1 MSVLRTWIGGLAAA
15 LVLLVGD
22 ASGAAF
28 SRADVTIPMDDGV
41 GIATTLYLPNGAAP
55 PGGWPAV
62 VLVHG
67 IGGTREQVNAF
78 VTAYGFVER
87 DYAVLTVDAR
97 GHGASGGLVGFG
109 GARDVADLRAVH
121 AWLAARAD
129 VSDTKIG
136 AWGISYGGGAV
147 MNSLVAGVPWG
158 AVVTVE
164 AWTDLMTAL
173 MPQGLAK
180 SGLISGLAASIPLE
194 RRDPSLTPVFTSALV
209 GQTAPV
215 KPWAAERSSL
225 SKLAA
230 VTTPVF
236 IAPGRRDFLFGI
248 EQATTA
254 FQRLAGPKTLYL
266 GLHGHAPSTFP
277 AADTPLLLTHVK
289 DWLDCHL
296 RGLAC
301 QEVPDG
307 VYLSPEHISGAI
319 VYRAT
324 LPQVRVAQI
333 TFAGVTTFAPKGK
346 AVRRS
351 APLRN
356 AIEAYGAPQV
366 KLSIAASG
374 GWSRLVA
381 VLTAKPPGR
390 KEIVVASGGVPTRN
404 GLRKVTIKLASQAT
418 FIPKGSRLTLTLGAS
433 SLAQSTV
440 SPVYL
445 ASPPMRARAR
455 VRVGNAA
462 LTLPGL
468 RFPVTQ

>member
-1 MSVLRTWIGGLAAA
+1 VVVVRTTLLGLTAA
-15 LVLLVGD
+15 LVLSVGD
-22 ASGAAF
+22 ATGAAF
-28 SRADVTIPMDDGV
+28 SRADVSIPMDDGV

-67 IGGTREQVNAF
+67 FGGNREQVNAL

-97 GHGASGGLVGFG
+97 GHGGSGGLAGLG
-109 GARDVADLRAVH
+109 GAREVADLRAVH
-121 AWLAARAD
+121 AWLAARAN
-129 VSDTKIG
+129 VSDTRIG

-158 AVVTVE
+158 AVVTFE
-164 AWTDLMTAL
+164 GWTDLFTAL

-180 SGLISGLAASIPLE
+180 SGVVTSLAASIPVE
-194 RRDPSLTPVFTSALV
+194 RRDPSLAPVLAAAFAGKTAL
-209 GQTAPV
+209 V

-225 SKLAA
+225 SKLGA

-236 IAPGRRDFLFGI
+236 IAQGRRDFLFGI

-266 GLHGHAPSTFP
+266 GLHGHDPSTFP
-277 AADTPLLLTHVK
+277 AADTTLLLTHVK

-296 RGLAC
+296 QALDC
-301 QEVPDG
+301 TSVPDG
-307 VYLSPEHISGAI
+307 HYLMPERVSGAI

-324 LPQVRVAQI
+324 LPQVRVVQMG
-333 TFAGVTTFAPKGK
+333 FPGVTTFAAKGK
-346 AVRRS
+346 AARRS
-351 APLRN
+351 APLRT
-356 AIEAYGAPQV
+356 AIEAYGAPLV
-366 KLSIAASG
+366 KVSIAASG

-404 GLRKVTIKLASQAT
+404 GLRKVTIKLTSQAT
-418 FIPKGSRLTLTLGAS
+418 FIPKGSRLTLTLGSS
-433 SLAQSTV
+433 SLAHSTV
-440 SPVYL
+440 SPIYL
-445 ASPPMRARAR
+445 DSPMSKKAR
-455 VRVGNAA
+455 VRIGNAA

>member
-1 MSVLRTWIGGLAAA
+1 VSVVRAWIGGLAAA
-15 LVLLVGD
+15 LVLSAGD
-22 ASGAAF
+22 ATGAAL
-28 SRADVTIPMDDGV
+28 SRADVSIPMDDGV
-41 GIATTLYLPNGAAP
+41 AIASTLYLPSGAAP

-67 IGGTREQVNAF
+67 FGGNREQVNAF

-97 GHGASGGLVGFG
+97 GHGGSGGLFGFG
-109 GARDVADLRAVH
+109 GSRDVADLRAVH
-121 AWLAARAD
+121 SWLAARAD
-129 VSDTKIG
+129 VSDSRIA

-147 MNSLVAGVPWG
+147 MNSLVGGVPWR
-158 AVVTVE
+158 AVVTFE
-164 AWTDLMTAL
+164 SWTDLLTAL

-180 SGLISGLAASIPLE
+180 SGVISSLAASIPAE
-194 RRDPSLTPVFTSALV
+194 RRDPSLAPVFTAALL
-209 GQTAPV
+209 GQTAVV

-236 IAPGRRDFLFGI
+236 IAQGRRDFLFGL

-254 FQRLAGPKTLYL
+254 FRRLAGPKTLYL

-277 AADTPLLLTHVK
+277 AADTTLLLTNVK

-296 RGLAC
+296 RSLEC
-301 QEVPDG
+301 ESIPDG
-307 VYLSPEHISGAI
+307 VYLMPERISAAL
-319 VYRAT
+319 VFRPT
-324 LPQVRVAQI
+324 LPQTKATQ
-333 TFAGVTTFAPKGK
+333 FGFPGVTTFAARGK

-356 AIEAYGAPQV
+356 AIEAYGSPIV
-366 KLSIAASG
+366 KVSIAASG

-390 KEIVVASGGVPTRN
+390 KEFVVSAGGVPTRN
-404 GLRKVTIKLASQAT
+404 GLRKLTVKLEGQAT
-418 FIPKGSRLTLTLGAS
+418 FIPKGSRLSLTLGSS
-433 SLAQSTV
+433 SLAHSTE
-440 SPVYL
+440 SPIYL
-445 ASPPMRARAR
+445 DSPMPKKARL
-455 VRVGNAA
+455 RVGNAA
-462 LTLPGL
+462 LLLPGL

>member
-1 MSVLRTWIGGLAAA
+1 MSVVRAWIGGLAAA
-15 LVLLVGD
+15 LVLSVGD
-22 ASGAAF
+22 ATGAAF
-28 SRADVTIPMDDGV
+28 SRADFTIPMDDGV
-41 GIATTLYLPNGAAP
+41 GIASTLYLPNGAAP

-67 IGGTREQVNAF
+67 FGGNREQVNSL
-78 VTAYGFVER
+78 VTAYGFVEG

-109 GARDVADLRAVH
+109 GQREVADLGAVRT
-121 AWLAARAD
+121 WLAARAD
-129 VSDTKIG
+129 VSDSRIG

-164 AWTDLMTAL
+164 AWTDLLTAL

-180 SGLISGLAASIPLE
+180 SGPISGLAASIPAA
-194 RRDPSLTPVFTSALV
+194 RRDPSLASVFTAALA
-209 GQTAPV
+209 GQTAVV

-236 IAPGRRDFLFGI
+236 IAQGRRDFLFGI

-254 FQRLAGPKTLYL
+254 FRRLAGPKTLYV

-277 AADTPLLLTHVK
+277 AADTALLLSNVK

-296 RGLAC
+296 RRLEC
-301 QEVPDG
+301 ESIPDG
-307 VYLSPEHISGAI
+307 VYLMPERISAAL
-319 VYRAT
+319 VYRPS
-324 LPQVRVAQI
+324 LPLTKAAQ
-333 TFAGVTTFAPKGK
+333 FGFPGVTTFAARGK

-356 AIEAYGAPQV
+356 ALEAFGSPLV
-366 KLSIAASG
+366 KVSIAASG

-381 VLTAKPPGR
+381 VLTARPPGR
-390 KEIVVASGGVPTRN
+390 KEFVVAAGGVPTRN
-404 GLRKVTIKLASQAT
+404 GLRKVTIKLASQVT
-418 FIPKGSRLTLTLGAS
+418 SIPKGSRLTLILGSS
-433 SLAQSTV
+433 SLAHSTE
-440 SPVYL
+440 SPLYL
-445 ASPPMRARAR
+445 DFPMAKKARL
-455 VRVGNAA
+455 RVGNAA
-462 LTLPGL
+462 LTLHGL

>member
-1 MSVLRTWIGGLAAA
+1 MSVLRTWIGGLAAV
-15 LVLLVGD
+15 LVLFVGD

-41 GIATTLYLPNGAAP
+41 GIATTLYLPSGAAP

-97 GHGASGGLVGFG
+97 GHGGSGGLVGFG
-109 GARDVADLRAVH
+109 GTRDVADLRAVH
-121 AWLAARAD
+121 AWLAGRAD
-129 VSDTKIG
+129 VSDSRIG

-147 MNSLVAGVPWG
+147 MNSLVAGVPWR
-158 AVVTVE
+158 AVVTFE
-164 AWTDLMTAL
+164 SWTDLLTAL

-180 SGLISGLAASIPLE
+180 SGVVTSLAASIPPE
-194 RRDPSLTPVFTSALV
+194 RRDPSLTPTLAAAFAGKTAL
-209 GQTAPV
+209 V
-215 KPWAAERSSL
+215 KPWATERSSL

-236 IAPGRRDFLFGI
+236 MAQGRRDFLFGI
-248 EQATTA
+248 DQATTA
-254 FQRLAGPKTLYL
+254 FRHLAGPKTLYL

-277 AADTPLLLTHVK
+277 AADTSLLLTNVK
-289 DWLDCHL
+289 DWLDCHV
-296 RGLAC
+296 RGLEC
-301 QEVPDG
+301 ESIPDG
-307 VYLSPEHISGAI
+307 VYLMPERISAAL
-319 VYRAT
+319 VYRPT
-324 LPQVRVAQI
+324 LPQTKAAQ
-333 TFAGVTTFAPKGK
+333 FGFPGVTTFAPKGK

-381 VLTAKPPGR
+381 VLSAKPPGR
-390 KEIVVASGGVPTRN
+390 KEFVVSAGGVPTRN
-404 GLRKVTIKLASQAT
+404 GLRKVTIQLASQAT
-418 FIPKGSRLTLTLGAS
+418 FIPKGSRLTLTLGSS
-433 SLAQSTV
+433 SLAHSTESV
-440 SPVYL
+440 VYL
-445 ASPPMRARAR
+445 DSPMKKRARL
-455 VRVGNAA
+455 RVGNAA